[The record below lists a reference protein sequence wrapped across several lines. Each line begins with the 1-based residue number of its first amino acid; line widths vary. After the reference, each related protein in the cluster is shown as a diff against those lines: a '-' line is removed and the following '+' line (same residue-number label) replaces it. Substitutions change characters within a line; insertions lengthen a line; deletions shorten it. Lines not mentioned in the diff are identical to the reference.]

1 MTDDSLTQ
9 ADPTLTGS
17 EVDIGTELFAGL
29 GTFLTMSYILLL
41 NPVLLHKTGIDI
53 SAAFFATVASA
64 AVSTLIMGLWA
75 KLPFAVAPAPSL
87 TTFFVS
93 YVCLTLGLPWQA
105 AMGVVVA
112 SGFIS
117 IGAAA
122 LAIRGKIIDR
132 TPLALKIGIIFA
144 VGGFLIANGLSQA
157 KLIKFEDGLL
167 DFHSINLSAPT
178 LVIPLVGLVVTLVFR
193 GKWLKFNGAPLLGI
207 LAATLAAI
215 FFGIRATTQAS
226 LGPQM
231 FSAVNKIDWSVFLN
245 WHLYSAMFVFFIID
259 FFGGV
264 GKFMGL
270 FAALDGKLTKD
281 QVSKGMGKALYV
293 DGLGNIVGGF
303 LGASSLAVFI
313 SSAVGI
319 SVGGRTGLTAVFTA
333 IFIAASLFAIPLVG
347 SIPVEATSGI
357 LVFVGLILV
366 PWASLRR
373 GDIDLDV
380 IDYLVFAVAAGA
392 AFFTFALDRS
402 LLLLFAVYSLRVLLK
417 GFSPKDWTLYVV
429 TLLLGA
435 AVIAD
440 LFLR

>member
-1 MTDDSLTQ
+1 MIDDIMTQ
-9 ADPTLTGS
+9 VDPASTGKK
-17 EVDIGTELFAGL
+17 VDIATELFAGL

-64 AVSTLIMGLWA
+64 AISTLVMGLWA
-75 KLPFAVAPAPSL
+75 KLPFAIAPAPSL

-93 YVCLTLGLPWQA
+93 YVCLTLKLPWQA

-112 SGFIS
+112 SGVIS

-122 LAIRGKIIDR
+122 LAIRGKIIAR

-167 DFHSINLSAPT
+167 DFHNINLSAPT
-178 LVIPLVGLVVTLVFR
+178 LVIPFAGLAVTLIFR
-193 GKWLKFNGAPLLGI
+193 AKWLKFNGAPLLGI
-207 LAATLAAI
+207 LAATLAAT
-215 FFGIRATTQAS
+215 FFGIKATTQAS

-231 FSAVNKIDWSVFLN
+231 FSAANKIDWSVFTN
-245 WHLYSAMFVFFIID
+245 WQIYSAMFIFFIID

-270 FAALDGKLTKD
+270 FAALGDKLTEE
-281 QVSKGMGKALYV
+281 QMSKGMGKALYV
-293 DGLGNIVGGF
+293 DGLGNIIGGF

-333 IFIAASLFAIPLVG
+333 MFIALSLFAIPLVG

-357 LVFVGLILV
+357 LVFVGLLLV
-366 PWASLRR
+366 PWASLRK
-373 GDIDLDV
+373 GDIGLDV
-380 IDYLVFAVAAGA
+380 IDYIVFATAAGV

-402 LLLLFAVYSLRVLLK
+402 LLLLFVVYSVRVLIK
-417 GFSPKDWTLYVV
+417 GFSPKDWILYVV
-429 TLLLGA
+429 TVLLGA
-435 AVIAD
+435 GVIAD
-440 LFLR
+440 AFLR